1 MDWLNQYAWIGAL
14 LFARLGAVLM
24 VAPGWGEQATPPI
37 LAAGAGRAGH
47 RDAGADAGGESR
59 RACRRA
65 SSWPIPLI
73 LSEVM
78 IGLILGLGA
87 RIMMSA
93 LQVAGATAGIAS
105 GLGFAQQIDPIASQ
119 PAAIFSGFFSL
130 MGVVLL
136 MSAGLHRVMIEAAAD
151 SYKLFPPGALP
162 PIGDATAFMID
173 AVSSSFRLGIQIAAP
188 VLIFSLIFNVALG
201 LVSRLIP
208 QVQVFMTAMPL
219 SVMLGLAVI
228 ALGLGGGMMV
238 WLDAMETQMRLFT
251 VR

>member
-24 VAPGWGEQATPPI
+24 VAPGWGEQTTPPTFRLG
-37 LAAGAGRAGH
+37 LAVLVTATLAPSLIGAAPRLPANIMT
-47 RDAGADAGGESR
+47 A
-59 RACRRA
+59 
-65 SSWPIPLI
+65 IPLI
-73 LSEVM
+73 ISEIM

-87 RIMMSA
+87 RLMMSA
-93 LQVAGATAGIAS
+93 LQVAGATIGIAS
-105 GLGFAQQIDPIASQ
+105 GLGFAQQVDPIASQ
-119 PAAIFSGFFSL
+119 PAAIFSAFFSL

-136 MSAGLHRVMIEAAAD
+136 MAAGLHRVMIEAAAD
-151 SYKLFPPGALP
+151 SYRMFPPGAMP
-162 PIGDATAFMID
+162 PIGDATQFMID
-173 AVSSSFRLGIQIAAP
+173 AVSNAFRLGIQLSAP
-188 VLIFSLIFNVALG
+188 VLIFSLVFNIALG

-219 SVMLGLAVI
+219 SVMMGLAVT